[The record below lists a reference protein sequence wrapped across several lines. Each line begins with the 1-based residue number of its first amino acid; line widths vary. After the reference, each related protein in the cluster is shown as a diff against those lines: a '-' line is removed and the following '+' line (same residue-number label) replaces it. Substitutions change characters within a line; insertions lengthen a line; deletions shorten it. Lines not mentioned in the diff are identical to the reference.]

1 MEVLDMTREHLGVL
15 LDAKEKL
22 CNSCDAI
29 HCDICYVP
37 KLIEKHREQVVKNEE
52 HTNNDHKK

>member
-1 MEVLDMTREHLGVL
+1 MVREHLGVL

-29 HCDICYVP
+29 HCDTCYVP
-37 KLIEKHREQVVKNEE
+37 KLIEKHKELVVKNEE
-52 HTNNDHKK
+52 HTNKDHIKE